1 MDNGIDEKLL
11 IARAEDTAVLCERQY
26 SVKFMGFLSPAESSV
41 ISRNMPSGD
50 VIRIF
55 FGGYPEAE
63 RKLFVALPEYAEETD
78 AEELIAVLE
87 ITGREIDALTHRDFL
102 GSLLGLGIRREKIGD
117 ILVYEDKTLVFVLE
131 DIADYIILNLQK
143 VGRCG
148 IKIRRMSI
156 EEIEIPKRRVELINA
171 TVASMRLDCI
181 AAAALRLSRSKVLD
195 IMAEGRVSLNWTECK
210 NPSAVVKTGD
220 TLSIR
225 GTGRFRVSEEVR
237 ETKKGRL
244 AVGIEKML

>member
-11 IARAEDTAVLCERQY
+11 IARAGDTVMLCERQY
-26 SVKFMGFLSPAESSV
+26 AVKFMGFLSPAESAV
-41 ISRNMPSGD
+41 ISHNMPFGD
-50 VIRIF
+50 VKRIF

-131 DIADYIILNLQK
+131 DIADYIMLNLQK

-148 IKIRRMSI
+148 IRIRRMSAG
-156 EEIEIPKRRVELINA
+156 EIEIPKRRVEVINA

-181 AAAALRLSRSKVLD
+181 AAAALRISRSKVLD
-195 IMAEGRVSLNWTECK
+195 IMAEGRVSLNWLECK
-210 NPSAVVKTGD
+210 NPSAEVRAGD

-225 GTGRFRVSEEVR
+225 GAGRFRVSEEIR

-244 AVGIEKML
+244 AVSIEKML

>member
-11 IARAEDTAVLCERQY
+11 IARAEDTVMLCERQY
-26 SVKFMGFLSPAESSV
+26 VVKFMGFLSPAESAI
-41 ISRNMPSGD
+41 ISYNMPAGD
-50 VIRIF
+50 VKSFF

-117 ILVYEDKTLVFVLE
+117 ILVYEDKTVVFVLE

-148 IKIRRMSI
+148 IKIRRMSA

-195 IMAEGRVSLNWTECK
+195 ILAEGRVSLNWIECK
-210 NPSAVVKTGD
+210 NPSAVVRTGD

-225 GTGRFRVSEEVR
+225 GVGRFRMCEEVR